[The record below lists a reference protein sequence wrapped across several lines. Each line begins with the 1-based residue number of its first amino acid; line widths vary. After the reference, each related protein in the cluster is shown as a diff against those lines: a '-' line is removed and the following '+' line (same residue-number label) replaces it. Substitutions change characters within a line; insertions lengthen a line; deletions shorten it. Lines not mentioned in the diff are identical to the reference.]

1 MCRRQTI
8 TMYTR
13 LDTMTVMG
21 PLQSRRETRKQPPRQ
36 REKQDPTGS
45 HPCRYHTKACQHGNT
60 DGGVS
65 RQRQRPHND
74 GAHKIRRP
82 TQPPPPS
89 NTLVVLTEVRASH
102 TGTPLPKPSRC
113 PRSLVATAPTPAQGR
128 GARRHTTKH
137 ENQTSIRPIS
147 GAQSHAARERNRERK
162 TEDKKQVRNDHPPSQ
177 RTLST
182 PARRPS
188 TTAATGRQTRSP
200 GWPPASRY
208 DRQMRPTTRRHPT
221 TPTRPPPSPG
231 AEGPWAYPPSWMT
244 RIQKREQRG
253 GGHDAEGCWKKG
265 KTAAGETS

>member
-1 MCRRQTI
+1 MGTLTEVFPDSGSARTTTGRTKYVGQPSHRPPAIPSSSSPRCVRRI
-8 TMYTR
+8 
-13 LDTMTVMG
+13 
-21 PLQSRRETRKQPPRQ
+21 REHPFPNPVVAPAASLPPRQPPR
-36 REKQDPTGS
+36 
-45 HPCRYHTKACQHGNT
+45 KAAAPG
-60 DGGVS
+60 
-65 RQRQRPHND
+65 
-74 GAHKIRRP
+74 
-82 TQPPPPS
+82 
-89 NTLVVLTEVRASH
+89 
-102 TGTPLPKPSRC
+102 GTPQNTRTNRAYAPSRE
-113 PRSLVATAPTPAQGR
+113 RKATQ
-128 GARRHTTKH
+128 
-137 ENQTSIRPIS
+137 Q
-147 GAQSHAARERNRERK
+147 ERNRERK

-200 GWPPASRY
+200 GWPPASRH

-253 GGHDAEGCWKKG
+253 GGHDAEGYWKKG